1 METQAVLAQCS
12 LFAGLP
18 ALALSRLAALCTPQ
32 ELHGGE
38 ILFRAGEPSEHFYV
52 VASGLLRVEAADG
65 AYAGEVARY
74 EPLGEISLLSGEPHS
89 AVVRALR
96 DSLLLRIRRADLVTF
111 LSTYPSA
118 LLAMTRVIVNRMRRN
133 QRQTQLE
140 AARRA
145 RSRTLLPAT
154 PAIDTALHARQLC
167 QALAES
173 GVAVELIDE
182 QTVDAALGPAMAQTP
197 IDHSERH
204 RRLMDWLNEREASGR
219 HLLYCAAARD
229 EPWTERCL
237 RQSDRVLLLAD
248 AAQAPQPS
256 AVLERVRAYAQRTP
270 VDLLLLR
277 PQGAPAGEVL
287 AWRER
292 VGAGAHHFLC
302 PDEPRDY
309 ARLARLLSGRGIGL
323 VLSGGGARGF
333 AHIGLIRALEELE
346 IPVDL
351 VCGTS
356 MGAFFAALLACGY
369 EAREL
374 QDIAR
379 ATFVEHNYLN
389 DYVLPR
395 VSLIRGRKFL
405 NRLREI
411 FGERRIEEL
420 RLPYFCVSTN
430 LTQAKTVMHDHGPL
444 ALWVGTSMAVPG
456 IAPPVVWRGDLLVDG
471 AVTNSLPTDLM
482 HALGRGPVIASDVST
497 EAALRAPGI
506 EGPDPEALLRPERN
520 TEHVS
525 LIDIL
530 FGGIALTSESGV
542 RQRAGLADL
551 YLRLPVSGVP
561 LFGWKRLDDIAERG
575 YRHALG
581 PLADFK
587 REWLKR

>member
-1 METQAVLAQCS
+1 METQTVLAQCS

-18 ALALSRLAALCTPQ
+18 APALARLAALCSPQ

-38 ILFRAGEPSEHFYV
+38 ILFHAGEPSEYFYV
-52 VASGLLRVEAADG
+52 VASGLLCVGSPDG
-65 AYAGEVARY
+65 TLAGEVTRF

-89 AVVRALR
+89 AQARALR
-96 DSLLLRIRRADLVTF
+96 DSLLLRIRRDALVTF

-118 LLAMTRVIVNRMRRN
+118 LLETTRVIVRRMRSDP
-133 QRQTQLE
+133 RQAQLDL
-140 AARRA
+140 ARRA
-145 RSRTLLPAT
+145 RSRTLLPARSS
-154 PAIDTALHARQLC
+154 IDGALHARKLHA
-167 QALAES
+167 ALAGC
-173 GVAVELIDE
+173 GVDAELIDPAA
-182 QTVDAALGPAMAQTP
+182 VDAALGRGMAQTP
-197 IDHSERH
+197 LDHSQAH
-204 RRLMDWLNEREASGR
+204 RRLMDWLNERECAGR

-237 RQSDRVLLLAD
+237 RQSDRVLLLVE
-248 AAQAPQPS
+248 AAQEPQPN
-256 AVLERVRAYAQRTP
+256 ALLERVRAYAQHVP
-270 VDLLLLR
+270 VDLVLLR
-277 PQGAPAGEVL
+277 PEGAAAGDVL

-292 VGAGAHHFLC
+292 TGAGAHHFLR

-309 ARLARLLSGRGIGL
+309 ARLARQLSGRGIGL

-356 MGAFFAALLACGY
+356 MGAFFAALLACGHDS
-369 EAREL
+369 REL
-374 QDIAR
+374 QRVAR
-379 ATFVEHNYLN
+379 ETFVEHNYLN

-405 NRLREI
+405 IRLREL

-430 LTQAKTVMHDHGPL
+430 LTQAKTMIHDHGPL

-482 HALGRGPVIASDVST
+482 RALGRGPVIASDVST
-497 EAALRAPGI
+497 EAALRAPGV
-506 EGPDPEALLRPERN
+506 EGPDPEALLHHDRN
-520 TEHVS
+520 REHVS

-530 FGGIALTSESGV
+530 FGGMTLTSESGV
-542 RQRAGLADL
+542 RLRASRADL
-551 YLRLPVSGVP
+551 YLRMPVSGVP
-561 LFGWKRLDDIAERG
+561 LFGWKHLDEVVERG
-575 YRHALG
+575 YQHALQ
-581 PLADFK
+581 PLAEFK
-587 REWLKR
+587 RKRL